1 MCQGQGEDSMDG
13 RQEGHPMLPGNP
25 APTVVAIDDDPNILL
40 LISRTLTAEGM
51 VCHTAATGSEGL
63 RLIRAH
69 RPDLVLLDI
78 VLVGEDGF
86 TVCREI
92 RRTWPLED
100 LPVVMVTGLEDLA
113 SIQAAYQAGANDYLT
128 KPLHWKHLPYR
139 IRHVLQANQALKALQ
154 DRTKTLRSLF
164 SVHPDLILTLDAKGL
179 LNVVHS
185 GIPGDDGQL
194 FPPAGLLDDVLPR
207 DLAELMHRYCRE
219 ALADPAEVFSLEFTH
234 PLGNSPRFWEA
245 RFVACADDRALVML
259 RDITERRRAEQAL
272 QESEERYQRI
282 TEAITDYI
290 YTVRLA
296 PGTGSGTT
304 HGPGCQAV
312 TGYQAEE
319 FARDPFLWIRMVAD
333 EDRPLVQEQARLILA
348 GEDPPPVEHRIVHKN
363 GTVRWVRNTFVPHFD
378 EHGALETYDGL
389 VQDITERKRA
399 EEALRESA
407 QRLELAVQSGS
418 LGIWDHNLQDG
429 TVIWNDRMYE
439 LFGVDRETFQPNDQ
453 SWVERLVHPDDRLEL
468 QEKITAA
475 IKNGLPYGAAFR
487 AALPG
492 GGIRYIAANGTVI
505 RDSEGRPV
513 RAIGVNRDRTEQVQA
528 ESERRRLQEERQHSE
543 KLESLGSLAGGV
555 AHDMN
560 NVLAA
565 IMGLTSALRSTCPDE
580 DPRAKSLES
589 ILHAS
594 NRGRELV
601 KALTDFARK
610 GLEEPRQLD
619 LNKTLRK
626 EVELLLHAKSP
637 EVQVVLDLDPCL
649 PTILGDAPALGSA
662 IINLGINALDAMPG
676 GGTLSFRSRSLG
688 AGRVELV
695 VADTGHGMTPE
706 VLARAM
712 EPFFT
717 TKPVGKGTGLGLA
730 RVYGTVK
737 AHGGSVEIRSLPG
750 QGTSVRMVFPATGI
764 PAQSLEPWAET
775 PPARLRRPL
784 DVLLV
789 DDDDLIRSSTQ
800 ALLEALGHQSNT
812 ASSGEEGLAK
822 LEAGYLPDVVIL
834 DMNMPGL
841 GGAETLLRL
850 RVLRPALPVLL
861 ATGLA
866 DQVVLDLIKVFPK
879 VTLLAKPFTLR
890 ELQKHLEIA
899 GVGWSG
905 NL

>member
-1 MCQGQGEDSMDG
+1 
-13 RQEGHPMLPGNP
+13 
-25 APTVVAIDDDPNILL
+25 
-40 LISRTLTAEGM
+40 
-51 VCHTAATGSEGL
+51 
-63 RLIRAH
+63 
-69 RPDLVLLDI
+69 
-78 VLVGEDGF
+78 
-86 TVCREI
+86 
-92 RRTWPLED
+92 
-100 LPVVMVTGLEDLA
+100 
-113 SIQAAYQAGANDYLT
+113 
-128 KPLHWKHLPYR
+128 
-139 IRHVLQANQALKALQ
+139 
-154 DRTKTLRSLF
+154 
-164 SVHPDLILTLDAKGL
+164 
-179 LNVVHS
+179 
-185 GIPGDDGQL
+185 
-194 FPPAGLLDDVLPR
+194 
-207 DLAELMHRYCRE
+207 
-219 ALADPAEVFSLEFTH
+219 
-234 PLGNSPRFWEA
+234 
-245 RFVACADDRALVML
+245 
-259 RDITERRRAEQAL
+259 
-272 QESEERYQRI
+272 
-282 TEAITDYI
+282 
-290 YTVRLA
+290 
-296 PGTGSGTT
+296 
-304 HGPGCQAV
+304 
-312 TGYQAEE
+312 
-319 FARDPFLWIRMVAD
+319 
-333 EDRPLVQEQARLILA
+333 
-348 GEDPPPVEHRIVHKN
+348 
-363 GTVRWVRNTFVPHFD
+363 
-378 EHGALETYDGL
+378 
-389 VQDITERKRA
+389 
-399 EEALRESA
+399 
-407 QRLELAVQSGS
+407 
-418 LGIWDHNLQDG
+418 
-429 TVIWNDRMYE
+429 
-439 LFGVDRETFQPNDQ
+439 
-453 SWVERLVHPDDRLEL
+453 VERLVHPDDRREL
-468 QEKITAA
+468 QEKISAA
-475 IKNGLPYGAAFR
+475 TKNGLPYGAAFR

-594 NRGRELV
+594 HRGRELV

-619 LNKTLRK
+619 LNKTLRE

-637 EVQVVLDLDPCL
+637 EVQVVLDLDPSL
-649 PTILGDAPALGSA
+649 PPILGDAPALGSA
-662 IINLGINALDAMPG
+662 IINLAINALDAMPG
-676 GGTLSFRSRSLG
+676 GGTLSFRSRSLA
-688 AGRVELV
+688 AGRIELV

-737 AHGGSVEIRSLPG
+737 AHGGSVEIRSQPG

-800 ALLEALGHQSNT
+800 ALLEVLGHQSNT

-850 RVLRPALPVLL
+850 RVLRPTLPVLL

-866 DQVVLDLIKVFPK
+866 DQIVLDLIKVFPN
-879 VTLLAKPFTLR
+879 VTLLAKPFTLK
-890 ELQKHLEIA
+890 ELQKHLEST
-899 GVGWSG
+899 GVG
-905 NL
+905 